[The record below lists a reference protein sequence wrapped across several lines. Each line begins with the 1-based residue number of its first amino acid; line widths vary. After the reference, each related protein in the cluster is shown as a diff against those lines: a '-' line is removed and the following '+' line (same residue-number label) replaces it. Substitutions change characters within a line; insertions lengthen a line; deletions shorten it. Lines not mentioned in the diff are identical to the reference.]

1 MENRKVKQNQKKK
14 IYFSLFRLT
23 MDYFDQPKKVF
34 KTSGIDLDYVNSSFL
49 IGTEEEMECSCCFD
63 DFQGK
68 EMFSLPCK
76 HFLCGGCWKNY
87 NEVGIKDGTQ
97 CLSLKCPYPK
107 CNLVVSEVMIKKT
120 VSKELFEKYNKYL
133 MRSFIDDDPNIQWCP
148 NPKCGKVIYS
158 NSNSTNVLCS
168 CGICFCF
175 QCNEIGHA
183 PLACKHFKE
192 WELKRKN
199 DSATAHFIVQNTKAC
214 PKCNKSIEKN
224 GGCNYI
230 GCVCGHGFCF
240 AKGTLVLMEDGT
252 ERKIEDIK
260 VGEKVLGDD
269 STPRKVISTQ
279 VGKDVLYKI
288 QQKTNHKN
296 SEELEKIEFVCNSKH
311 LLVVETP
318 KFVSEITTKID
329 NRMDPSEA
337 YEYFT
342 YNELIKLTIN
352 QNDNNERTFD
362 MVVRKK
368 RSIYHKKNGGEDNA
382 KKLAENERDD
392 IIKKNNEEHFKW
404 LIEARNIEYID
415 QKIRQST
422 TQSWAPILIEK
433 KNFQNFC
440 IDELKI
446 KKENISKI
454 FYLLGLW
461 TGDGFT
467 DRPRIAVNIKDK
479 DQHERIQ
486 DYCKDLGLKATEVYQ
501 SEKQKASF
509 TFSGY
514 VDIYSTGKNN
524 EKRNHTKFNVLW
536 DLILSFGVDEN
547 MKKSISKDIH
557 FQDIYIREHF
567 LAGLID
573 SDGTFKQDQNVVV
586 IATIYDKIKNGLI
599 QLAKSLGIRVSVS
612 IQNEF
617 VDNCQ
622 VHHKLAYFVSLSMCS
637 ALQNIL
643 SKCSITGKYYKDG
656 GSKLK
661 YIPPPQKVQY
671 SNQPFYFH
679 CEKVQEFV
687 NIQKKQKI
695 SVENISNDTI
705 RELMKQNNNFGYS
718 YRKMESLSKE
728 KEKLEQVNVSTINC
742 YINGIH
748 QESPRSRAVCL
759 FILNENY
766 EKVKHS
772 LDTKRLKITK
782 EYDYYGITL
791 DENSNKLFLLN
802 NNCVVHNCWVCL
814 GPHDH
819 NMSAHVCQKYQEGES
834 KETERK
840 MLEKY
845 IFYFTRYKT
854 HEQSEELEE
863 KLRTSTEEKRKELM
877 QNQKGSYLELDHL
890 INAMEQLFECRKIL
904 KFTYPYS
911 YFLTGKNEK
920 NLFDYLQQELETNTE
935 ELSYLLENKATDKQS
950 IINSAKVAKTRL
962 EHLLEGVSKGI

>member
-1 MENRKVKQNQKKK
+1 
-14 IYFSLFRLT
+14 
-23 MDYFDQPKKVF
+23 MDYFDQPKKVL

-63 DFQGK
+63 DFEGK

-230 GCVCGHGFCF
+230 GCVCGHGFC
-240 AKGTLVLMEDGT
+240 
-252 ERKIEDIK
+252 
-260 VGEKVLGDD
+260 
-269 STPRKVISTQ
+269 
-279 VGKDVLYKI
+279 
-288 QQKTNHKN
+288 
-296 SEELEKIEFVCNSKH
+296 
-311 LLVVETP
+311 
-318 KFVSEITTKID
+318 
-329 NRMDPSEA
+329 
-337 YEYFT
+337 
-342 YNELIKLTIN
+342 
-352 QNDNNERTFD
+352 
-362 MVVRKK
+362 
-368 RSIYHKKNGGEDNA
+368 
-382 KKLAENERDD
+382 
-392 IIKKNNEEHFKW
+392 
-404 LIEARNIEYID
+404 
-415 QKIRQST
+415 
-422 TQSWAPILIEK
+422 
-433 KNFQNFC
+433 
-440 IDELKI
+440 
-446 KKENISKI
+446 
-454 FYLLGLW
+454 
-461 TGDGFT
+461 
-467 DRPRIAVNIKDK
+467 
-479 DQHERIQ
+479 
-486 DYCKDLGLKATEVYQ
+486 
-501 SEKQKASF
+501 
-509 TFSGY
+509 
-514 VDIYSTGKNN
+514 
-524 EKRNHTKFNVLW
+524 
-536 DLILSFGVDEN
+536 
-547 MKKSISKDIH
+547 
-557 FQDIYIREHF
+557 
-567 LAGLID
+567 
-573 SDGTFKQDQNVVV
+573 
-586 IATIYDKIKNGLI
+586 
-599 QLAKSLGIRVSVS
+599 
-612 IQNEF
+612 
-617 VDNCQ
+617 
-622 VHHKLAYFVSLSMCS
+622 
-637 ALQNIL
+637 
-643 SKCSITGKYYKDG
+643 
-656 GSKLK
+656 
-661 YIPPPQKVQY
+661 
-671 SNQPFYFH
+671 
-679 CEKVQEFV
+679 
-687 NIQKKQKI
+687 
-695 SVENISNDTI
+695 
-705 RELMKQNNNFGYS
+705 
-718 YRKMESLSKE
+718 
-728 KEKLEQVNVSTINC
+728 
-742 YINGIH
+742 
-748 QESPRSRAVCL
+748 
-759 FILNENY
+759 
-766 EKVKHS
+766 
-772 LDTKRLKITK
+772 
-782 EYDYYGITL
+782 
-791 DENSNKLFLLN
+791 
-802 NNCVVHNCWVCL
+802 WVCL

-845 IFYFTRYKT
+845 MFYFTRYKT

-877 QNQKGSYLELDHL
+877 QNQKGSYLELDYL